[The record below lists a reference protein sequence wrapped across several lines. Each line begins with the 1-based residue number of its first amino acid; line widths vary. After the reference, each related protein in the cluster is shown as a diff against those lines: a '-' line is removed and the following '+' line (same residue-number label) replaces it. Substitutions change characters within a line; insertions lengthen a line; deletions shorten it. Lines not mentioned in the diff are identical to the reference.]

1 MCSIESCIK
10 VVPKQPLVVAPH
22 QRAPN
27 PQTILKKS
35 SREALDAE
43 CYLIYSPMIFTKL
56 IDKVIKIGRV
66 GLHGRA
72 QAHADSYIH
81 EQRSRS

>member
-22 QRAPN
+22 QRAPD
-27 PQTILKKS
+27 PQKA
-35 SREALDAE
+35 SREAFDAE